1 MVIGNSSIDMTESTD
16 RNTTMDTSV
25 KYDAFRNVL
34 KKMGAGET
42 VAPELWK
49 SFVAAQNDG
58 LRTGP
63 GIGEKVPDFTLPDQ
77 SGKAHSLHDLMG
89 PKGLL
94 LVFVRSADW

>member
-1 MVIGNSSIDMTESTD
+1 MSTTESAD
-16 RNTTMDTSV
+16 RNTTMDTGV

-34 KKMGAGET
+34 KKMGAGDN
-42 VAPELWK
+42 VDPELWRT
-49 SFVAAQNDG
+49 FVAAQNDG

-63 GIGEKVPDFTLPDQ
+63 AIGDKVPDFALPDQ
-77 SGKAHSLHDLMG
+77 GGKVSSLHDLMG